1 MNTMN
6 DPDIRVLHIDSEK
19 GWRGGQQQAVYLIE
33 RMYNMGFATAMV
45 SKPGSA
51 MESYCRDNGLP
62 FYPVSMHGELDFTA
76 GYRIAGLCRK
86 HGFNI
91 LHLHS
96 AHALATGLWARM
108 FYKKIRLIAV
118 RRVDFPI
125 KKNRFSRFKYT
136 TSLLD
141 KIVCISHGIKKVL
154 LNDGIEDEMLVTI
167 HSGVDLKK
175 FDEVD
180 VSDDFGKTVGVPDGH
195 LIVGTVAAM
204 ADHKDYPNLL
214 RAAAKI
220 IENHD
225 NVTFCAVGN
234 GPEEEAVQSLAK
246 ELGLGSR
253 FIFTG
258 FRKDVGRFLKIFDI
272 FVLASYLEGLG
283 TSILDAQA
291 VGLPVVACR
300 TGGIPEIVYDGENG
314 CLVPPRDSEALAY
327 AISDLVD
334 HPEKR
339 KAYGEK
345 ALETVQ
351 SFSIEQTVEKN
362 ISLYKQILSHKIPQ
376 DKP

>member
-1 MNTMN
+1 MN

-19 GWRGGQQQAVYLIE
+19 GWRGGQQQAVYLFE
-33 RMYNMGFATAMV
+33 RMCALAFTTAIV
-45 SKPGSA
+45 SKPGSS
-51 MESYCRDNGLP
+51 MELYCREHGLP
-62 FYPVSMHGELDFTA
+62 YYSLSMHGELDIPA
-76 GYRIAGLCRK
+76 GYRIAKLCREK
-86 HGFNI
+86 GFDT

-96 AHALATGLWARM
+96 AHALATGLWAKM
-108 FYKKIRLIAV
+108 FYRKLHLIAV
-118 RRVDFPI
+118 RRVNVPI
-125 KKNRFSRFKYT
+125 KKNIFSRFKYT
-136 TSLLD
+136 TSWLD
-141 KIVCISHGIKKVL
+141 KIVCIS
-154 LNDGIEDEMLVTI
+154 DGIRQRLLKDGIDEEKLETI
-167 HSGVDLKK
+167 YSGVDLSK
-175 FDEVD
+175 FDD
-180 VSDDFGKTVGVPDGH
+180 LKTDNNFRKLIGIPDSH
-195 LIVGTVAAM
+195 LVIGTVAAIVPE
-204 ADHKDYPNLL
+204 KDYPNLL

-234 GPEEEAVQSLAK
+234 GPDEEAVQALAK

-314 CLVPPRDSEALAY
+314 CLVPPRDSDALAY